1 MREGVK
7 VIYIFFN
14 SLRVRV
20 HVFIYCSEKLFLLED
35 LQGCFTGSHGPE
47 GRRSKGKGRR
57 SKVKGRRSYKPLL
70 TSPYYGAGP
79 RNDERLTRK
88 DPLYLP

>member
-20 HVFIYCSEKLFLLED
+20 HVFINCSEKLFLLED

-47 GRRSKGKGRR
+47 GRGS
-57 SKVKGRRSYKPLL
+57 KPLPPRIARICTDGEL
-70 TSPYYGAGP
+70 GAM
-79 RNDERLTRK
+79 NV
-88 DPLYLP
+88 